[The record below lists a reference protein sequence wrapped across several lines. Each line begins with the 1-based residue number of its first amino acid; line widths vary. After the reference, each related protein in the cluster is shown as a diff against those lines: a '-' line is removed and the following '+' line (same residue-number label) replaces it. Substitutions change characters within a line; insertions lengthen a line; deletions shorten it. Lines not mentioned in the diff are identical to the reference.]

1 MKSLLNKF
9 VRFWTGVIGKEYQ
22 YTLECRIFNAVSIL
36 AAITASVNAG
46 VNFALGLAFYGFIML
61 PLIALLIFGYFL
73 SRFKNRLSIA
83 IGLFAIAFNL
93 LCGIT
98 YFVSEASG
106 GVNLFTF
113 ILIVFIL
120 TIVSDHK
127 QFWIWIPF
135 TLIVIAGLFFT
146 EYQYPEL
153 VKQLYDTRQARL
165 LDHVQT
171 VFEVLLMITII
182 TVFVKKSYYK
192 EKWLAEQR
200 FTSLEEINETKNK
213 LFSIVAHD
221 LNAPL
226 SSIENYLS
234 ILNHVEMD
242 AEEKASIE
250 KSLLVST
257 KLTSEMLQ
265 NILSWSKDQM
275 GGTLVNLKS
284 VPIHDALYKTIQ
296 LKETLA
302 KEKHI
307 TLVYVPQPHLVAM
320 ADTDLLQL
328 IIRNLLNNAI
338 KFCHNGGTI
347 LLETIDQDS
356 QCLIRISDNGIGI
369 GEEEKSQIFSLKHKG
384 TYGTN
389 KEKGVGLGLTLA
401 KTYTDLQHGQ
411 IWFESEIGKGTTFY
425 VSLPKPHFNSLS

>member
-1 MKSLLNKF
+1 MKPLLHQI
-9 VRFWTGVIGKEYQ
+9 VRFLTGVIGQEYQ

-36 AAITASVNAG
+36 AALTASINAG

-61 PLIALLIFGYFL
+61 PLIILLIFGYYL
-73 SRFKNRLSIA
+73 SRFKNKLSIA
-83 IGLFAIAFNL
+83 IGLFAFAFNF

-113 ILIVFIL
+113 ILIAFIL

-135 TLIVIAGLFFT
+135 TLLVIASLFFI
-146 EYQYPEL
+146 EYHYPNI
-153 VKQLYDTRQARL
+153 VKTLYDTRRARL

-171 VFEVLLMITII
+171 VFEVILMVISI

-200 FTSLEEINETKNK
+200 FTSLKEINETKNK

-221 LNAPL
+221 LRAPL

-234 ILNHVEMD
+234 ILNQVEMD
-242 AEEKASIE
+242 TEEKASIE

-265 NILSWSKDQM
+265 NILSWAKDQM
-275 GGTLVNLKS
+275 GGTLVNLKP

-302 KEKHI
+302 REKHI
-307 TLVYVPQPHLVAM
+307 TLSYVPNPSLVAL
-320 ADTDLLQL
+320 ADIDLLQL

-338 KFCHNGGTI
+338 KFCHHGGTI
-347 LLETIDQDS
+347 LLETTDQNNH
-356 QCLIRISDNGIGI
+356 CLIRVNDNGIGI
-369 GEEEKSQIFSLKHKG
+369 GEADKSELFSLKHKG

-401 KTYTDLQHGQ
+401 KTYTELQHGQ
-411 IWFESEIGKGTTFY
+411 IWFESEIGRGSTFY
-425 VSLPKPHFNSLS
+425 VSLPKPKAGQ

>member
-1 MKSLLNKF
+1 MKPLLNKI
-9 VRFWTGVIGKEYQ
+9 VRFLTGVIGQEYQ

-36 AAITASVNAG
+36 AAITASVNAS

-61 PLIALLIFGYFL
+61 PLIALLIFGYYL
-73 SRFKNRLSIA
+73 SRFKNKLSIA
-83 IGLFAIAFNL
+83 IGLFAVAFNF

-113 ILIVFIL
+113 ILIAFIL

-135 TLIVIAGLFFT
+135 TILVIVSLFFV
-146 EYQYPEL
+146 EYQYPNL
-153 VKQLYDTRQARL
+153 IKTLYDTRQARL

-171 VFEVLLMITII
+171 VFEVILMVIII

-221 LNAPL
+221 LKAPL

-242 AEEKASIE
+242 TEEKAAIE
-250 KSLLVST
+250 KSLLLST

-275 GGTLVNLKS
+275 GGTSVNLKPVS
-284 VPIHDALYKTIQ
+284 IHDALHKTIQ

-302 KEKHI
+302 REKHI
-307 TLVYVPQPHLVAM
+307 TLTYVPQPSLVAL
-320 ADTDLLQL
+320 ADVDLLQL

-338 KFCHNGGTI
+338 KFCHHGGNI
-347 LLETIDQDS
+347 LLETTDQDNH
-356 QCLIRISDNGIGI
+356 CLIRISDDGIGI
-369 GEEEKSQIFSLKHKG
+369 EEEEKSQIFSLKHKG

-401 KTYTDLQHGQ
+401 KTYTELQQGK

-425 VSLPKPHFNSLS
+425 VSLPKPKA